1 MSSVVIGITGSIA
14 AYKAPMI
21 ASALIKRG
29 VEVHAAMT
37 KAAAEFIAPLTLE
50 TICARPVASDLFSRQ
65 APYEVEHISLA
76 KRAEVFLVAPA
87 TANFIAKLAAGIAD
101 DFLSS
106 TILATRAPILIAP
119 AMNTNMWQ
127 NPVTQQNVK
136 TLMERGVEFI
146 LPEAGRLA
154 CGDEGAGRLADVDEI
169 VERVLAK
176 LAKKRDFEGLS
187 FLISAGPTREA
198 IDPVRFLSNRSSG
211 KMGYALAE
219 AAVARGADVTLV
231 SGPVSLNAP
240 HGAERVP
247 VTSAAQMHT
256 AIIDRLKDADVL
268 IMAAAV
274 ADYTV
279 AAPSAQ
285 KLKKGGDMTL
295 ELVRTQDILS
305 GAMASKKSGQLF
317 VGFAA
322 ETNDVERYALDKL
335 ARKGLDMIAANDVSR
350 QDAGFEADTN
360 AVTVFHADGAR
371 QELPLAGKRIIA
383 DGILDEIGKA
393 LKKRP
398 PTI

>member
-1 MSSVVIGITGSIA
+1 MSACVVIGITGSIA

-37 KAAAEFIAPLTLE
+37 KAAAEFITPLTLE
-50 TICARPVASDLFSRQ
+50 TICARPVACELFSRQ

-76 KRAEVFLVAPA
+76 KRANVFLVAPA
-87 TANFIAKLAAGIAD
+87 TANFIAKMAAGIAD

-106 TILATRAPILIAP
+106 TVLATRAPILIAP

-127 NPVTQQNVK
+127 NPITQQNVK
-136 TLMERGVEFI
+136 TLTERGVEFI
-146 LPEAGRLA
+146 LPESGRLA
-154 CGDEGAGRLADVDEI
+154 CGDEGAGRLADVEEI
-169 VERVLAK
+169 VGRVMEK
-176 LAKKRDFEGLS
+176 LAHKRDFEGLR

-219 AAVARGADVTLV
+219 AALARGANVTLV
-231 SGPVSLNAP
+231 SGPVALNTP
-240 HGAERVP
+240 YGAERVS
-247 VTSAAQMHT
+247 VTSAEQMYD
-256 AIIDRLKDADVL
+256 AIMDGLKSADVL

-274 ADYTV
+274 ADYTI

-285 KLKKGGDMTL
+285 KLKKGEDMTL
-295 ELVRTQDILS
+295 ELTRTKDIL
-305 GAMASKKSGQLF
+305 AEVKAHKKNGQLF

-322 ETNDVERYALDKL
+322 ETKDVERYALDKL
-335 ARKGLDMIAANDVSR
+335 VRKGLDMIAANDVLR

-360 AVTVFHADGAR
+360 AVVIYHSGGER
-371 QELPLAGKRIIA
+371 VELPLAGKRVIA
-383 DGILDEIGKA
+383 DGILDEIRKA
-393 LKKRP
+393 FDK
-398 PTI
+398 

>member
-1 MSSVVIGITGSIA
+1 MSAAVVIGITGSIA

-37 KAAAEFIAPLTLE
+37 KAAAEFVAPLTLE
-50 TICARPVASDLFSRQ
+50 TICARPVATDLFSRK
-65 APYEVEHISLA
+65 APFEVEHISLA
-76 KRAEVFLVAPA
+76 KRADIFLVAPA
-87 TANFIAKLAAGIAD
+87 TANFIAKMAAGIAD
-101 DFLSS
+101 EFLSS
-106 TILATRAPILIAP
+106 TILATRAPILVAP

-146 LPEAGRLA
+146 LPESGRLA
-154 CGDEGAGRLADVDEI
+154 CGDEGAGRLADVDDI
-169 VERVLAK
+169 VGRVLAR
-176 LAKKRDFEGLS
+176 LAQKRDFEGLN

-219 AAVARGADVTLV
+219 AALARGANATLV
-231 SGPVSLNAP
+231 SGPVKLSAP
-240 HGAERVP
+240 YGAELIP
-247 VTSAAQMHT
+247 VVSAAQMHA
-256 AIIDRLKDADVL
+256 AIMDRLDGADIL

-274 ADYTV
+274 ADYTI

-285 KLKKGGDMTL
+285 KLKKGGGMTL
-295 ELVRTQDILS
+295 ELVRTKDILQE
-305 GAMASKKSGQLF
+305 AKAHKKSGQIF

-322 ETNDVERYALDKL
+322 ETNDVESYALDKL

-350 QDAGFEADTN
+350 PDAGFEADTN
-360 AVTVFHADGAR
+360 AITLFHAGGAR
-371 QELPLAGKRIIA
+371 KELPLAGKRIIA
-383 DGILDEIGKA
+383 NGILDEI
-393 LKKRP
+393 KKVLNKS
-398 PTI
+398 

>member
-1 MSSVVIGITGSIA
+1 MSTVVIGITGSIA

-29 VEVHAAMT
+29 VEVYAAMT
-37 KAAAEFIAPLTLE
+37 KAAKEFITPLTLE
-50 TICARPVASDLFSRQ
+50 TICARPVASELFSRQ
-65 APYEVEHISLA
+65 APFDVEHISLA
-76 KRAEVFLVAPA
+76 KRADVFLVAPA
-87 TANFIAKLAAGIAD
+87 TANFIAKMVAGIAD

-106 TILATRAPILIAP
+106 TIMATRASILVAP

-127 NPVTQQNVK
+127 NPVTQANVK
-136 TLMERGVEFI
+136 TLMERGAEFI
-146 LPEAGRLA
+146 LPEVGRLA

-176 LAKKRDFEGLS
+176 LAQKRDFEGLS

-219 AAVARGADVTLV
+219 AALARGAKVTLV

-240 HGAERVP
+240 YGALLVS
-247 VTSAAQMHT
+247 VTSAKQMHE
-256 AIIDRLKDADVL
+256 AVIDALPKADVL

-274 ADYTV
+274 ADYTPI

-285 KLKKGGDMTL
+285 KLKKGEGMTL
-295 ELVRTQDILS
+295 ELTRTKDIL
-305 GAMASKKSGQLF
+305 AEAKAYKRRGQVF
-317 VGFAA
+317 AGFAA

-335 ARKGLDMIAANDVSR
+335 ARKGLDIIAANDVSR
-350 QDAGFEADTN
+350 TDAGFEADTN
-360 AVTVFHADGAR
+360 AVTVFPAHGTR
-371 QELPLAGKRIIA
+371 KELPLAGKRAIA
-383 DGILDEIGKA
+383 DGILDEV
-393 LKKRP
+393 KKVLDHNYSE
-398 PTI
+398 